1 MLDSAPQHNDRR
13 SLGRERTSKQEGISS
28 RLGTATGR
36 YGSSFVTLK
45 HSSCRE
51 TSHRAEVRQDEVE
64 RTRITQRHVR
74 KRAVWV
80 GLQVKKQGEGQT
92 GKHLLR
98 TEPWTD
104 EEHGQRSPGMSNV
117 QLNLKARTKSLHLVS
132 ISSF

>member
-28 RLGTATGR
+28 GLGTATGR

-74 KRAVWV
+74 K
-80 GLQVKKQGEGQT
+80 L
-92 GKHLLR
+92 
-98 TEPWTD
+98 
-104 EEHGQRSPGMSNV
+104 RSP
-117 QLNLKARTKSLHLVS
+117 AREPCGWDSRSENKVKDRQGS
-132 ISSF
+132 IYYEQSPGQMRNTGSAVPEC